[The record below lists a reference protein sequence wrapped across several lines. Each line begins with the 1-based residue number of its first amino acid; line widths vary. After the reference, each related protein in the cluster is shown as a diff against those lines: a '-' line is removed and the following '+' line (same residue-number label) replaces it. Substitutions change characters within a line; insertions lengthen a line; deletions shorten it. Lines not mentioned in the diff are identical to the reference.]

1 MKKGSVKRLPSGK
14 WMLIYDER
22 RSLDGKRQQHYE
34 TVSAKTETQARRLLG
49 KRLDAIE
56 AGEFEAPS
64 KMTFGDLLDHY
75 FDARK
80 GRLQETTLALY
91 RRTFNQHVRPKI
103 GDVRLDKLTRDH
115 VERVLDTA
123 RDCSTRKSKGQPLCG
138 RTKRNILIRVRSVL
152 EWGSKN
158 YEGVRNIARNVEPP
172 LVEDREDVAFDDERV
187 RKLLNAARG
196 SEIEAVVM
204 AAIGTGLRRGEL
216 CALRWCDIDLD
227 KAMLRVRQ
235 SAALLDGR
243 IITKA
248 PKTKGSR
255 RDVSMPDFVVT
266 ALRVHRE
273 QQEERHRLL
282 GIGNRDP
289 EGVVFDRYDGSRW
302 NPNELSRQFSRL
314 VRRKKLPATRFHD
327 LRHGYASL
335 AFAAGVPLKTASEL
349 LGHSGITVT
358 ANVYTHIMDEQRRAA
373 AKLLSQHLNKAVRS
387 A

>member
-1 MKKGSVKRLPSGK
+1 
-14 WMLIYDER
+14 MLIYDEPR
-22 RSLDGKRQQHYE
+22 VLDGKRKQHYE
-34 TVSAKTETQARRLLG
+34 TVSVKSEAQARRLLG

-56 AGEFEAPS
+56 AGEFEASS
-64 KMTFGDLLDHY
+64 KMTFGDLLDRY

-80 GRLQETTLALY
+80 GRLEETTLALY
-91 RRTFNQHVRPKI
+91 RRTINQHVRPKI
-103 GDVRLDKLTRDH
+103 GNVRLDKLTREH
-115 VERVLDTA
+115 VERILDDA
-123 RDCSTRKSKGQPLCG
+123 RDCSTRKRKGQPLCG

-152 EWGSKN
+152 AWGSKN

-172 LVEDREDVAFDDERV
+172 LIEDREDVAFDGERV
-187 RKLLNAARG
+187 RKLLNAAKG
-196 SEIEAVVM
+196 TEIEAAVI

-216 CALRWCDIDLD
+216 CALRWCEIDLD
-227 KAMLRVRQ
+227 KAVLRVRQ

-255 RDVSMPDFVVT
+255 RDVSMPDFVVK
-266 ALRVHRE
+266 ALRQHRE

-282 GIGNRDP
+282 GIGNEGT
-289 EGVVFDRYDGSRW
+289 EGVVFDRYDGLRW

-349 LGHSGITVT
+349 LGHSGINVT

-373 AKLLSQHLNKAVRS
+373 AKLLNHHLNKAVGS

>member
-1 MKKGSVKRLPSGK
+1 LKKGSVKRLPSGK
-14 WMLIYDER
+14 WMLIYDEP
-22 RSLDGKRQQHYE
+22 RSLGGKRKQHYE
-34 TVSAKTETQARRLLG
+34 TVSVKTEAQARRLLG
-49 KRLDAIE
+49 KRLDAID
-56 AGEFEAPS
+56 AGDFEAPS
-64 KMTFGDLLDHY
+64 KMTFGDLLDRY

-80 GRLQETTLALY
+80 GRLQDTTLALY
-91 RRTFNQHVRPKI
+91 QRTFSQHVRPKI
-103 GDVRLDKLTRDH
+103 GDVRLDKLTREH

-123 RDCSTRKSKGQPLCG
+123 RDCSTRKRKGQPLCG

-158 YEGVRNIARNVEPP
+158 YEGVRNIARNVESP
-172 LVEDREDVAFDDERV
+172 LVEDREDVAFDGERV
-187 RKLLNAARG
+187 RRLLNAAKG
-196 SEIEAVVM
+196 SEIEAAVM

-216 CALRWCDIDLD
+216 CALRWGDVDLD

-273 QQEERHRLL
+273 HQEERHRFL
-282 GIGNRDP
+282 GIGNRGGED
-289 EGVVFDRYDGSRW
+289 VVFDRYDGSRW

-349 LGHSGITVT
+349 LGHSGINVT

-373 AKLLSQHLNKAVRS
+373 AKLLNHHLNKAVRG